1 MIESIA
7 SQIVATIISAAILA
21 LIQFLYKKYRKLNEW
36 YRISVLHVFNIAWG
50 IFQVFLG
57 LFWAT
62 NVIAKVLFFL
72 FSTISFAGAAFMFVK
87 LADTIQKFESFINKI
102 SNKDTDN
109 SDNKS

>member
-1 MIESIA
+1 MFESIA
-7 SQIVATIISAAILA
+7 SQIVATIIAAAILA

-36 YRISVLHVFNIAWG
+36 NKISILYVLNIIWG

-102 SNKDTDN
+102 SNKDTYN
-109 SDNKS
+109 SYNKP